1 MKVAIIT
8 DSNSGITQEEG
19 KQLGIRIVPMP
30 FMING
35 EEYLE
40 DITLTQQEFYAK
52 LGEGS
57 DISTSQPSPESIMA
71 LWDEVLEE
79 YDEIV
84 HIPMSSGLSGSCQT
98 AMMLAEDYDG
108 KVEVVNNQRISV
120 TQRQSALDAKELAA
134 KGMCAAEIKEK
145 LEAVKFDSSI
155 YITLDTLK
163 YLKKG
168 GRITPA
174 AAALGTMLRLKP
186 VLQIH
191 GEKLDAFAKA
201 RTVKQAKNI
210 MIKQIKD
217 DTGSEDE
224 YGMFLIPLGD
234 NTWYPTSPAGPTMFG
249 YKGTEHEDLV
259 REFFNFVTTTESL
272 QEILDNSPAYTNL
285 DVNDDNLEQHWLP
298 EEEEFLETVDKD
310 KMSVSVLQNGTK
322 YTNDYWMQFGQDMIA
337 FCQGEMEANDVLANM
352 DTNRAEA
359 AKTVGDENWE

>member
-174 AAALGTMLRLKP
+174 AAALGTLLRLKP
-186 VLQIH
+186 VLTVQ

-201 RTVKQAKNI
+201 RTMKQAKSMMVAAI
-210 MIKQIKD
+210 TKD
-217 DTGSEDE
+217 LEERFGDRTGKNVHLAVAHTDNQEEADE
-224 YGMFLIPLGD
+224 FAKELRELFPATGEIVIAPL
-234 NTWYPTSPAGPTMFG
+234 
-249 YKGTEHEDLV
+249 
-259 REFFNFVTTTESL
+259 SL
-272 QEILDNSPAYTNL
+272 
-285 DVNDDNLEQHWLP
+285 
-298 EEEEFLETVDKD
+298 
-310 KMSVSVLQNGTK
+310 SVSCHIGP
-322 YTNDYWMQFGQDMIA
+322 GS
-337 FCQGEMEANDVLANM
+337 LAVEFSNVT
-352 DTNRAEA
+352 D
-359 AKTVGDENWE
+359 